1 MLNRKSPKLFAPHHS
16 SLAMSD
22 ITVVVP
28 VKNEAKNLGLCLRS
42 IDGRWPVIV
51 VDSDSVD
58 ETVAI
63 AKSYGAEV
71 LQFTWNGHF
80 PKKRNWTLRNYTF
93 ETDWVLFLDADEYVT
108 PAFVKEVEAAVQS
121 EAHIGFWLN
130 FSNYFMGQELRSGD
144 SFRKLAL
151 FRVDAGEYEK
161 IEEDNWSHLDM
172 EVHEHPVLHGSI
184 GEISA
189 RIEHNDFRGLKHY
202 IAKHNEYS
210 SWEAVRYLRLH
221 SDDEVISKRSSEEWM
236 NLTDRQKKKYRNLA
250 KWWFAPAYF
259 IVSYFFKKGFL
270 DGAAGFHFALMK
282 GVYFYQIYLK
292 ISAARSS

>member
-1 MLNRKSPKLFAPHHS
+1 MRKV
-16 SLAMSD
+16 
-22 ITVVVP
+22 TTVVP
-28 VKNEAKNLGLCLRS
+28 VKNESINLEKCISLVNNLG
-42 IDGRWPVIV
+42 PVVV
-51 VDSDSVD
+51 VDSSSCDGTQKLAYSL
-58 ETVAI
+58 
-63 AKSYGAEV
+63 GAEV
-71 LQFTWNGHF
+71 LNFDWNGQF
-80 PKKRNWTLRNYTF
+80 PKKRNWTLRNYNFKT
-93 ETDWVLFLDADEYVT
+93 EWVLFLDADEFVS
-108 PAFVKEVEAAVQS
+108 PEFVKEVRSALESTEHV
-121 EAHIGFWLN
+121 GFWLN
-130 FSNYFMGQELRSGD
+130 FSNYFMGQELRGGD

-210 SWEAVRYLRLH
+210 SWEAARFLRLH
-221 SDDEVISKRSSEEWM
+221 SDGGVMSKRSSEEWM

-259 IVSYFFKKGFL
+259 IASYFFKKGFL
-270 DGAAGFHFALMK
+270 DGAVGFHFSLLKAI
-282 GVYFYQIYLK
+282 YFYKVRLK
-292 ISAARSS
+292 ILEAIKG